1 MALIKTQ
8 LSKAYFKRFQVK
20 YRRRREGKTDY
31 RARLRLVSQD
41 KNKYGTHKYRMIVR
55 FTNKD
60 IICQIAYA
68 TIAGDV
74 VVSAAY
80 AHELERYGLKVGLTN
95 YAAAYCT
102 GLLLA
107 RRTLQKFGLDSI
119 YEGNTEDATLGE
131 DYNVEEVEGEKR
143 PFMALLDVGLV
154 RTTTGNRVFGAMKGA
169 IDGGLDIPHGEKRF
183 PGYNKEGGLDADVHR
198 NYIFGQ
204 HVADYM
210 REMEEEAPEKYQE
223 HFSRYLK
230 EGLDADSLEDMYKK
244 VHAAIRKD
252 PKAKNVARKKP
263 AAKKSWHAKK
273 LTYEERKAKVV
284 AKMKALQAAGAD
296 D

>member
-204 HVADYM
+204 HVADY
-210 REMEEEAPEKYQE
+210 
-223 HFSRYLK
+223 LK